1 MKGRYRANLNAARAA
16 SGVPS
21 GYTLTI
27 WCAGAVAVGRLG
39 FPGVAEVLLFLGGG
53 AAGVLLV
60 DALSSSR
67 ERSASEPASPTAALA
82 RAPGPLLAAAAA
94 VVCAWLVVEVVGGG
108 LAWALVGCAASV
120 VYLTVLA
127 ATATVACRRRSH
139 PPG

>member
-1 MKGRYRANLNAARAA
+1 M
-16 SGVPS
+16 
-21 GYTLTI
+21 
-27 WCAGAVAVGRLG
+27 RL
-39 FPGVAEVLLFLGGG
+39 LLFLGGG

-67 ERSASEPASPTAALA
+67 ERCAGEPAGPTAALA
-82 RAPGPLLAAAAA
+82 REPGPLLASAAA
-94 VVCAWLVVEVVGGG
+94 VLCAWLAVEVVGGG